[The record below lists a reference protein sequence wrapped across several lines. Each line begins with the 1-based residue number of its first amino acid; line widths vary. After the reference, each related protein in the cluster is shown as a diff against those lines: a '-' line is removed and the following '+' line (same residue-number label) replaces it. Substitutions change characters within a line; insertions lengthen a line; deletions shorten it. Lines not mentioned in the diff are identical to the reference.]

1 MFQND
6 ELQNHLETSSTISQD
21 SAVIAEWNMNIPGN
35 IKQLGNYRYRR
46 NSTQYSV
53 LPDSF
58 DQYDTG
64 NFYTNA
70 TDADIVNDYG
80 YDSDDVPL
88 LFKTIKQKDNEG
100 NEVKISLIP
109 LNNNNINT
117 KYTAKGS
124 QGTGAVSKTYASDS
138 NKSSIESIE
147 IGRAHV

>member
-46 NSTQYSV
+46 NSRQYSI

-70 TDADIVNDYG
+70 TDADVVNDYG
-80 YDSDDVPL
+80 YDKVIQEFGVEVLHSL
-88 LFKTIKQKDNEG
+88 LKVYEQLEEYDLCT
-100 NEVKISLIP
+100 EVKNAIDRKSTR
-109 LNNNNINT
+109 LN
-117 KYTAKGS
+117 
-124 QGTGAVSKTYASDS
+124 
-138 NKSSIESIE
+138 SS
-147 IGRAHV
+147 H